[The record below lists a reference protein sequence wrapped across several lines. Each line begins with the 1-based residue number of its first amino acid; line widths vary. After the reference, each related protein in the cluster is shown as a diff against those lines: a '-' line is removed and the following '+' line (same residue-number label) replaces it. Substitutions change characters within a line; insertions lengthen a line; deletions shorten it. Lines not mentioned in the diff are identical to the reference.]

1 MLEGVGEAMSTKWYR
16 AQDVIRCLYEH
27 NCEYAGDRFEIGM
40 VWLAPDGM
48 PFTLPRPQEGWFEV
62 TVVEE
67 ILSDRSI
74 WLCTAPRY
82 DR

>member
-1 MLEGVGEAMSTKWYR
+1 MVSMLWYR
-16 AQDVIRCLYEH
+16 AKDVIRCLKDH
-27 NCEYAGDRFEIGM
+27 NCELEGDRAGVGI
-40 VWLAPDGM
+40 VWFAPDGM
-48 PFTLPRPQEGWFEV
+48 PFTLPRPEEGWFEANV
-62 TVVEE
+62 IQE